1 MFQKSKKNNVKLA
14 FVLVVSLVLILS
26 ILCQHR
32 TEAKKIPTL
41 KVYFIDVGQGSSILV
56 KSENKNTLI
65 DTGDEKYYDKLDS
78 FLSNN
83 QINSID
89 QIVLTHNDPDHV
101 GNVDRLIKTRK
112 VGTVIQSKYGYKKNK
127 STKDAKE
134 LNTAISKYHIK
145 TLKVK
150 TGNKI
155 DFGNNAKGTVLSP
168 GKNYKKVNQTSI
180 VIRLVY
186 GKYSYLFTGDIYSSN
201 ESELIKKFNVRST
214 VLQIPHH
221 GSYTSSSEAFL
232 KKVNAKYA
240 VISCGK
246 NNPYNHPR
254 PEAMRRIKKYI
265 SNKNLYRTDQDG
277 TILFSNDTKKLTI
290 QLK

>member
-78 FLSNN
+78 FLKKNN
-83 QINSID
+83 ID
-89 QIVLTHNDPDHV
+89 TVDQMILTHNDPDHI
-101 GNVDRLIKTRK
+101 GNADKLIKTRK
-112 VGTVIQSKYGYKKNK
+112 VKSIIRAKYGYKKNK

-134 LNTAISKYHIK
+134 SKYHIK

>member
-78 FLSNN
+78 FLKKNN
-83 QINSID
+83 ID
-89 QIVLTHNDPDHV
+89 TVDQMILTHNDPDHI
-101 GNVDRLIKTRK
+101 GNADKLIKTRK
-112 VGTVIQSKYGYKKNK
+112 VKSIIRAKYGYKKNK

-150 TGNKI
+150 TGNTNHSI
-155 DFGNNAKGTVLSP
+155 NLS
-168 GKNYKKVNQTSI
+168 KFTN
-180 VIRLVY
+180 RL
-186 GKYSYLFTGDIYSSN
+186 
-201 ESELIKKFNVRST
+201 
-214 VLQIPHH
+214 
-221 GSYTSSSEAFL
+221 
-232 KKVNAKYA
+232 
-240 VISCGK
+240 
-246 NNPYNHPR
+246 
-254 PEAMRRIKKYI
+254 
-265 SNKNLYRTDQDG
+265 
-277 TILFSNDTKKLTI
+277 
-290 QLK
+290 